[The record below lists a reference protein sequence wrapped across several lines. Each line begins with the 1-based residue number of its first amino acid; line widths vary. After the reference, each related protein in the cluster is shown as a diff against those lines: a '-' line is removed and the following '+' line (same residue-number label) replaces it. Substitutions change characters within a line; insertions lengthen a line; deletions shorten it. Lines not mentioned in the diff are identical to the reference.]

1 MSNPKQPKKMSTEE
15 WIQLLLDNQDDWKD
29 RLAYVDEEARRIFFS
44 SSGPPLDSN
53 LQFVSVYFYATYMF
67 QFISSLVADPDIG
80 VPKEI
85 LEYHSELAEEL
96 AQSAYKDSTAHLKR
110 KNKLLDGDDIDP
122 ELLVTMKKGD
132 A

>member
-15 WIQLLLDNQDDWKD
+15 WIQLLLDNQDAWKD

-67 QFISSLVADPDIG
+67 NFISSLVADPDIG

-96 AQSAYKDSTAHLKR
+96 AQSAYKDSTSHLKR
-110 KNKLLDGDDIDP
+110 KQKLLDGDDIDP

>member
-1 MSNPKQPKKMSTEE
+1 MSNPKQPKKMTSEE
-15 WIQLLLDNQDDWKD
+15 WVQLLLDNQDAWKE
-29 RLAYVDEEARRIFFS
+29 RLAYVDEEARRILFG

-53 LQFVSVYFYATYMF
+53 LQFASVYFYITYMYN
-67 QFISSLVADPDIG
+67 FISSLVNDPDIG

-96 AQSAYKDSTAHLKR
+96 AKSAYRDSTVHLKR
-110 KNKLLDGDDIDP
+110 KHSLLSENDIDP
-122 ELLVTMKKGD
+122 DLLVTMKKGD